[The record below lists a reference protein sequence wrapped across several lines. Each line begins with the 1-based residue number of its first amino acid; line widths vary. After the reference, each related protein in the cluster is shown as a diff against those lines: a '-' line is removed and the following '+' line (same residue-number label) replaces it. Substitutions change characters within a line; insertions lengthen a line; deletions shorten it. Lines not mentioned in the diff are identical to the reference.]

1 MKCKGENNPALTTP
15 PKPRYDFIITARGT
29 RCPACKS
36 DSAEIYMADIVA
48 QAIQGFDYII
58 VGAGSAGCVLAG
70 RLSEDP
76 NLRVA
81 VLEAGG
87 PDDAP
92 EISMP
97 VAFPQLFKT
106 KYDWDFAT
114 EPEQSLG
121 KRRVYLPRGRTL
133 GGSSAMNAM
142 IYIRGNPIDFD
153 GWVDEGAPGW
163 SYREILPHFIRSEG
177 NERGD
182 RRYHGRSGPLAVQD
196 GRSMHPLVDH
206 LIEAAVSS
214 GYRLNPDFNGAL
226 QLGVGRF
233 QLTQRNGVRC
243 SAASGYL
250 HPVRERTNLKVFTDT
265 LVLRLLFEGRQAT
278 GVSIQRHGRTETLFA
293 EREIILAAGAYGSPQ
308 ILMLSGIGPADE
320 LGPFGIP
327 VVVDLPVGTNLQD
340 HPLLP
345 MSYLT
350 DAKSLS
356 GAVSPEDV
364 ALFKQ
369 GRGPLT
375 SNIAEA
381 GVFLSTRGHESV
393 PDCQFEMAPAMY
405 FNEGLS
411 APSDHAFTMTTTLL
425 KPTSRGRVTL
435 RSARPD
441 AKPRIHHNYLATT
454 QDRAT
459 IIASVRLAMDIL
471 AQPNLSKFQRAP
483 FSVPA
488 SDAEPDIVAFIEQQM
503 GTNYHPTCTCAM
515 GRVVD
520 SDLRV
525 FGTEGLRVIDAS
537 VMPSVV
543 RGNTNAAVIA
553 IAEKAIDI
561 LRGNAPVEAPHQTQA
576 PTGKR
581 ISD

>member
-1 MKCKGENNPALTTP
+1 
-15 PKPRYDFIITARGT
+15 
-29 RCPACKS
+29 
-36 DSAEIYMADIVA
+36 MADMVA
-48 QAIQGFDYII
+48 RAIQEFDYII
-58 VGAGSAGCVLAG
+58 VGAGSAGCVLAS

-81 VLEAGG
+81 LLEAGG

-97 VAFPQLFKT
+97 VAFPNCSRLST
-106 KYDWDFAT
+106 IGT
-114 EPEQSLG
+114 LSPSRNTLS
-121 KRRVYLPRGRTL
+121 RGVGSTCLAARTL

-142 IYIRGNPIDFD
+142 IYIRGNAVDFD

-163 SYREILPHFIRSEG
+163 SYREILPYFIRSEG

-182 RRYHGRSGPLAVQD
+182 AGYHGRSGPLAVQD

-206 LIEAAVSS
+206 LIEAAVST
-214 GYRLNPDFNGAL
+214 GYRLNDDFNGAS

-243 SAASGYL
+243 SAASAYL

-265 LVLRLLFEGRQAT
+265 LVLRLLFEGHQAT
-278 GVSIQRHGRTETLFA
+278 GVSIQRHGQTETLFA

-308 ILMLSGIGPADE
+308 ILMPSGIGPADE

-327 VVVDLPVGTNLQD
+327 VVVDLPVGTYLQD

-350 DAKSLS
+350 DDKSLF
-356 GAVSPEDV
+356 GAGSPEDL
-364 ALFKQ
+364 ALFKE
-369 GRGPLT
+369 GHGPLT

-381 GVFLSTRGHESV
+381 GVFLSTRGDERV

-459 IIASVRLAMDIL
+459 IIASVRLAMEL
-471 AQPNLSKFQRAP
+471 FAQPNLSKVRRAP

-488 SDAEPDIVAFIEQQM
+488 SDAKPDIVAFIEQQM

-553 IAEKAIDI
+553 IAEKAVDL
-561 LRGNAPVEAPHQTQA
+561 LRGNVPFERASSNVGFHMVSGSPLLSES
-576 PTGKR
+576 K
-581 ISD
+581 

>member
-1 MKCKGENNPALTTP
+1 
-15 PKPRYDFIITARGT
+15 
-29 RCPACKS
+29 
-36 DSAEIYMADIVA
+36 MANIVA
-48 QAIQGFDYII
+48 RAIQEFDYII
-58 VGAGSAGCVLAG
+58 VGAGSAGCVRAG
-70 RLSEDP
+70 RLSEDR

-81 VLEAGG
+81 LLEAGG

-106 KYDWDFAT
+106 KYDWDFES
-114 EPEQSLG
+114 EPEHSLG
-121 KRRVYLPRGRTL
+121 RRRVYLPRGRTL

-142 IYIRGNPIDFD
+142 IYIRGNPVDFD
-153 GWVDEGAPGW
+153 GWVNEGAPGW
-163 SYREILPHFIRSEG
+163 SYREILPYFIRSEG

-182 RRYHGRSGPLAVQD
+182 AGYHGRSGPLAVQD

-206 LIEAAVSS
+206 LIEAAVRT
-214 GYRLNPDFNGAL
+214 GYRPNDDFNGTS

-233 QLTQRNGVRC
+233 QLTQRNGFRW
-243 SAASGYL
+243 SAASAYL

-265 LVLRLLFEGRQAT
+265 LVLRLLFERHQAA
-278 GVSIQRHGRTETLFA
+278 GVSIQRHGQTETLFA
-293 EREIILAAGAYGSPQ
+293 EREIILAGGAYGSPQ

-350 DAKSLS
+350 NDKSLL
-356 GAVSPEDV
+356 GAGSPEDV
-364 ALFKQ
+364 ALFKE
-369 GRGPLT
+369 GHGPLT

-381 GVFLSTRGHESV
+381 GVFLSTRGDESV

-425 KPTSRGRVTL
+425 KPTSRGRLTL

-441 AKPRIHHNYLATT
+441 AKPRIHHNYLATES
-454 QDRAT
+454 DRAT
-459 IIASVRLAMDIL
+459 FIASVRLAMEL
-471 AQPNLSKFQRAP
+471 FAQPNLSKVRRAP
-483 FSVPA
+483 FSVPV

-503 GTNYHPTCTCAM
+503 GTNYHPTCTCGI

-525 FGTEGLRVIDAS
+525 FGTEGLHVVDAS
-537 VMPSVV
+537 VMPSIV
-543 RGNTNAAVIA
+543 RGNTNASVIA
-553 IAEKAIDI
+553 IAEKATD
-561 LRGNAPVEAPHQTQA
+561 LLLGNRPADVDDRLECRY
-576 PTGKR
+576 K
-581 ISD
+581 

>member
-1 MKCKGENNPALTTP
+1 MGDGIAKERL
-15 PKPRYDFIITARGT
+15 
-29 RCPACKS
+29 
-36 DSAEIYMADIVA
+36 E
-48 QAIQGFDYII
+48 FDYII
-58 VGAGSAGCVLAG
+58 VGAGSAGCVLAA

-76 NLRVA
+76 NVRVA
-81 VLEAGG
+81 LLEAGG
-87 PDDAP
+87 SDDTH

-114 EPEQSLG
+114 EPEPNLAG
-121 KRRVYLPRGRTL
+121 RRVYLPRGRTL
-133 GGSSAMNAM
+133 GGCSATNAM
-142 IYIRGNPIDFD
+142 IYIRGNAVDFD
-153 GWVDEGAPGW
+153 GWADEGAPGW
-163 SYREILPHFIRSEG
+163 SYRQMLPYFIRSEG

-182 RRYHGRSGPLAVQD
+182 PRYHGHSGPLTVQD

-206 LIEAAVSS
+206 LVGAALRS
-214 GYRLNPDFNGAL
+214 GYHPTDDFNGAL

-233 QLTQRNGVRC
+233 QLTQRSGARC
-243 SAASGYL
+243 SAASAYL
-250 HPVRERTNLKVFTDT
+250 HPARERTNLQVFTDA
-265 LVLRLLFEGRQAT
+265 LVLQLLLEGRRTTA
-278 GVSIQRHGRTETLFA
+278 VSIHRYGQTETLFA

-308 ILMLSGIGPADE
+308 ILMLSGIGPVDE
-320 LGPFGIP
+320 LSPFGIP

-350 DAKSLS
+350 DERSLF
-356 GAVSPEDV
+356 GAGSSEDM
-364 ALFKQ
+364 ALYKE

-375 SNIAEA
+375 SNIAEG
-381 GVFLSTRGHESV
+381 GVFLSTCGDESV

-411 APSDHAFTMTTTLL
+411 APSDHAFTLTTTLL
-425 KPTSRGRVTL
+425 KPTSRGKVAL

-441 AKPRIHHNYLATT
+441 AKPRIYHNYLTT
-454 QDRAT
+454 AQDRET
-459 IIASVRLAMDIL
+459 IIDSVRLAMDIFR
-471 AQPNLSKFQRAP
+471 QPVLSKLQRQP

-488 SDAEPDIVAFIEQQM
+488 SDAKADIVSFMEQQM
-503 GTNYHPTCTCAM
+503 GTNYHPTCTCAI

-520 SDLRV
+520 PDLRV
-525 FGTEGLRVIDAS
+525 FGIEGLRVVDAS

-553 IAEKAIDI
+553 IAEKATDN
-561 LRGNAPVEAPHQTQA
+561 LL
-576 PTGKR
+576 GKHLNR
-581 ISD
+581 LQNS